1 MLIALRDFSIGPHAI
16 VRGESITADQQ
27 ALLPV
32 GRLESLKAQRYAE
45 EISDEQRVA
54 QAVAGVFERVAV
66 IEARVTALEGAA
78 TANALVITS
87 GTNAPSATVGN
98 FSTGVRKRATPVV
111 TKSGNIDGRTRAAR
125 NRKAS

>member
-54 QAVAGVFERVAV
+54 QAVAGVFDRLAVLEGRVV
-66 IEARVTALEGAA
+66 ALEGAA
-78 TANALVITS
+78 GNMVITS
-87 GTNAPSATVGN
+87 GTAGVMATVGN
-98 FSTGVRKRATPVV
+98 FTTGVQKRATPVV
-111 TKSGNIDGRTRAAR
+111 TKSGKLDGRTRAAR
-125 NRKAS
+125 ERKAS